1 MDKLESFII
10 SKMAEVEDHI
20 QRKEPIESIKMFNWL
35 NLILEYYGDM
45 KISIATKQN
54 TKIVYND
61 LNGLLSEND
70 LS

>member
-1 MDKLESFII
+1 MDKLENFII

-45 KISIATKQN
+45 KISTAAKQN

>member
-1 MDKLESFII
+1 MDKLENFII
-10 SKMAEVEDHI
+10 SKMAEVEDYI
-20 QRKEPIESIKMFNWL
+20 QRKESIESIKMFNWL

-45 KISIATKQN
+45 KISTATKQN
-54 TKIVYND
+54 PKIVYND